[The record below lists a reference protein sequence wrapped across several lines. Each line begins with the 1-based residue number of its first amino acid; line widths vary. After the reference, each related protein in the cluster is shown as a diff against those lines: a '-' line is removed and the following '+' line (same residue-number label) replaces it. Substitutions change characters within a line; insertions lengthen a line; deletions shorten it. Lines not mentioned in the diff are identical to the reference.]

1 MQKYSE
7 SIAMDGGRT
16 VEREGAFCRL
26 YRVPDQ

>member
-1 MQKYSE
+1 MQKSSE

-16 VEREGAFCRL
+16 VEWEGAFCMR